1 MTSHAAVDVLPK
13 SAQAKTAKRRHTAPR
28 LTVHGSVAELTTA
41 TGLDGLLAS

>member
-1 MTSHAAVDVLPK
+1 MTTNAADVRLK
-13 SAQAKTAKRRHTAPR
+13 STQAKTAKQPYTAPR